1 MNRKSFWRM
10 VLACAA
16 ACVAAESFLCMDACA
31 QEADFEATLKD
42 NIMTLSTRAVR
53 DSIITADRQDSLL
66 AYVNDSIPKDSP
78 QLRIS
83 ILKGILTEIDRQ
95 YDKVIPKGNIFQSIP
110 KELILSMIPGILP
123 IPETYTD
130 PKREIF
136 LKQMESVSAV
146 KADIAES
153 FALSRPLAL
162 PDWAA
167 GIGRLL
173 FGLGLP
179 PSRNAIPVMNGLY
192 FIYMP
197 GGQPLEFDES
207 VFKDRKHF
215 DPEVYKFSKPQMQY
229 DLHEGLHFKAN
240 NLP

>member
-1 MNRKSFWRM
+1 M

-16 ACVAAESFLCMDACA
+16 ACVAAESFLCMDVCA
-31 QEADFEATLKD
+31 QESDFEATLKD
-42 NIMTLSTRAVR
+42 NILTLSSRAVR
-53 DSIITADRQDSLL
+53 DSIITADRQDTLL

-153 FALSRPLAL
+153 FALSRPLVL